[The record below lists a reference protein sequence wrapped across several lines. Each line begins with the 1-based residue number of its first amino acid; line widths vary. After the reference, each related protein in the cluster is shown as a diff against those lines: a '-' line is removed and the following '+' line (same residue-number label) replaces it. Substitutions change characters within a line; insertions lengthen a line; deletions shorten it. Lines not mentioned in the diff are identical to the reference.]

1 MKKTTKAY
9 GILFFCISV
18 VSFAQTKQD
27 ALVLYKLGQYSQA
40 IEVCLAE
47 IEEMPRNIDSYVV
60 LSWALVAAEQ
70 YNEANSWAEKGRT
83 IARYDPRL
91 IEIQA
96 EALYFIGNN
105 EQALRL
111 FQDYINNAPNGSRIA
126 NVYAF
131 MGEIYLRQSKFRHAD
146 ISFSTAVEL
155 EKTRADWWTRLG
167 YAREMAQ
174 EYQGSIT
181 AYDQALI
188 LDSDLQDAKRG
199 RTRVISRM

>member
-1 MKKTTKAY
+1 MKKATKLY
-9 GILFFCISV
+9 GILFFCISLA
-18 VSFAQTKQD
+18 SFAQTKLD
-27 ALVLYKLGQYSQA
+27 ALVLYKAGQYLQA
-40 IEVCLAE
+40 IEVCLTE
-47 IEEMPRNIDSYVV
+47 IEETPHNIDSYVV
-60 LSWALVAAEQ
+60 LSWALVAAGQ
-70 YNEANSWAEKGRT
+70 YNEANSWAEKGRA

-96 EALYFIGNN
+96 EALYYIGNN

-111 FQDYINNAPNGSRIA
+111 FQDYITNAPNGSRIA
-126 NVYAF
+126 SVYAF

-155 EKTRADWWTRLG
+155 EKSRADWWTRLG

-174 EYQGSIT
+174 EYQASIT
-181 AYDQALI
+181 AYDQALL